1 MSTADA
7 SPADPP
13 RFTNALIHETSPYL
27 RQHAHNPVDWRPWG
41 DDVFA
46 EAARRGVPVFLSIG
60 YATCYWCH
68 VMERQVFEDPAIAA
82 PLNQRFVCIKVDREE
97 RPEVDELY
105 MTAAQLM
112 TGSGGWP
119 LNLFLTPPEVSQ
131 SDGDEVAGTGRG
143 LLPFWAGTYI
153 PPTPAYGRPSFPQVV
168 EALGGAWAERPGEV
182 IEQGQR
188 VAEAVARQLA
198 GADAPPGAVTRG
210 DVLEVADRLR
220 GQYDPEHG
228 GFSGTSGGGPKFPTP
243 SVPALLLDV
252 YADDPDA
259 HAGLGDALRHTLDRM
274 ARGGMFDQVGGGFHR
289 YSVDEKWLV
298 PHFEKMLYDQGQLLS
313 LYARSAEVWA
323 EERGFSAMCRRV
335 ARETAEYL
343 LREMVDG
350 TGAFWSAQDAEVNT
364 REGEN
369 YVWTPQ
375 QVAEAL
381 RDEPDG
387 EALTALAVEMYGL
400 DRGPNFRDPH
410 HDDAPPTNVL
420 HLPEPL
426 SELVEAHAP
435 GDMGGLMAMRRR
447 INDTLYAARQKRDQP
462 ITDDKVLT
470 GWNGLA
476 IEGLAE
482 AGRVLDESRFVDAA
496 GAAAD
501 AVLSRLSRPDGGL
514 FRTMRDGEAK
524 IDATLEDYAFFV
536 GGLLALPEDGGRWL
550 REAVRLTD
558 HTLMHF
564 GRENGGYHDTLAGRP
579 DLFVRPRSTYDG
591 AVPAASS
598 QMLHNLVALHGRTG
612 EPRWIERAVRDLR
625 AEGRGMA
632 NRGVAMTHRLRAAW
646 RLLRGDAAW
655 AGRLAAG
662 DEPAGVDDA
671 VTWTA
676 DPVDDDTLILT
687 LAIAEGLHL
696 NANPA
701 SAAGLVPTS
710 VSAAGGA
717 IDVSYPPG
725 VTKRYPLADAPLAV
739 YEGWVELEVRGVAG
753 LDELTLTY
761 QACTETAC
769 REPVTRRVTW

>member
-1 MSTADA
+1 MPSADPST
-7 SPADPP
+7 ADPP

-27 RQHAHNPVDWRPWG
+27 RQHAHNHVDWRPWG
-41 DDVFA
+41 DEAFA
-46 EAARRGVPVFLSIG
+46 EAARRGVPIFLSIG

-68 VMERQVFEDPAIAA
+68 VMERQVFEDPALAA

-119 LNLFLTPPEVSQ
+119 LNLFLTPPPPEASQ
-131 SDGDEVAGTGRG
+131 GDGVESQVNQG

-182 IEQGQR
+182 VEQGQR
-188 VAEAVARQLA
+188 VAQAVARQLA
-198 GADAPPGAVTRG
+198 GSDAPPGAITRR

-220 GQYDPEHG
+220 GQHDPEHG
-228 GFSGTSGGGPKFPTP
+228 GFSGSEGPKFPTP

-252 YADDPDA
+252 YADDPEA
-259 HAGLGDALRHTLDRM
+259 HTKLGDALRHTLDRM
-274 ARGGMFDQVGGGFHR
+274 ARGGMFDQIGGGFHR

-313 LYARSAEVWA
+313 LYARAAEVWA

-335 ARETAEYL
+335 VRETAEYL
-343 LREMVDG
+343 LREMTDA

-375 QVAEAL
+375 QIVEAFSG
-381 RDEPDG
+381 EPDG

-400 DRGPNFRDPH
+400 DRGPNFKDPH
-410 HDDAPPTNVL
+410 HDDAPPVNVL

-435 GDMGGLMAMRRR
+435 GDMSGLMAKRRR
-447 INDTLYAARQKRDQP
+447 INDVLYAARQKRDQP

-470 GWNGLA
+470 GWNGMA
-476 IEGLAE
+476 IRGLAD
-482 AGRVLDESRFVDAA
+482 AGRVLDEPRFVDAA
-496 GAAAD
+496 RSAAD

-524 IDATLEDYAFFV
+524 IDATLEDYAFLV
-536 GGLLALPEDGGRWL
+536 GGLLVLPGNDGRWL
-550 REAVRLTD
+550 GEAVRLTE
-558 HTLMHF
+558 HAVTCF
-564 GRENGGYHDTLAGRP
+564 GRDAGGYHDTLADRP

-598 QMLHNLVALHGRTG
+598 QMPHNLVELQERTG
-612 EPRWIERAVRDLR
+612 EPRWAERAVLDLR

-646 RLLRGDAAW
+646 RVLQSDAAW
-655 AGRLAAG
+655 AERLAAG
-662 DEPAGVDDA
+662 DESPDVDDA

-676 DPVDDDTLILT
+676 DPVDDDTLIVT
-687 LAIAEGLHL
+687 LAVAEGLHL
-696 NANPA
+696 CANSA
-701 SAAGLVPTS
+701 SAEGLVPTS
-710 VSAAGGA
+710 VTASGREVEVA
-717 IDVSYPPG
+717 YPAG
-725 VTKRYPLADAPLAV
+725 VTKRYPFADAPLAV
-739 YEGWVELEVRGVAG
+739 YEGWVELKVRGVAG

-769 REPVTRRVTW
+769 REPVTRRMTW